1 MGSQVKETLPMSMNL
16 SGFDANTVEP
26 NTNYEPIPAGWYKAV
41 FSQSEE
47 KPTKAQTGSYLQLT
61 AEIIEGE
68 YQGRK
73 LIERLN
79 LNNPNSTA
87 VEIAQRTLSAICRA
101 IGVMTPRDSTD
112 LHDKPFMV
120 KVKVKPG
127 DGNYGPSNEI
137 GGYEATNGSSA
148 APAPAQAS
156 SGAATP
162 PWRR

>member
-1 MGSQVKETLPMSMNL
+1 MTMNL

-26 NTNYEPIPAGWYKAV
+26 TATYEPIPAGWYKAV
-41 FSQSEE
+41 FTASEE

-61 AEIIEGE
+61 AEVIEGE
-68 YQGRK
+68 HRGRK

-101 IGVMTPRDSTD
+101 TGVMTPRDSSD

-120 KVKVKPG
+120 QVKVKPG
-127 DGNYGPSNEI
+127 DSNYGPSNEV
-137 GGYEATNGSSA
+137 GGYEATSGGA
-148 APAPAQAS
+148 APAAAPAAS
-156 SGAATP
+156 GGASVP
-162 PWRR
+162 PWKR

>member
-1 MGSQVKETLPMSMNL
+1 MSMNL
-16 SGFDANTVEP
+16 SGFDAGAVDPAT
-26 NTNYEPIPAGWYKAV
+26 TYEPIPAGWYKAV
-41 FSQSEE
+41 FTESEE
-47 KPTKAQTGSYLQLT
+47 KPTKAQTGIYLQLS

-68 YQGRK
+68 YHGRK

-120 KVKVKPG
+120 KVAVKPG
-127 DGNYGPSNEI
+127 DGQYSASNEI
-137 GGYEATNGSSA
+137 KGYEATSGGSA
-148 APAPAQAS
+148 APTAAPAA

-162 PWRR
+162 PWKR